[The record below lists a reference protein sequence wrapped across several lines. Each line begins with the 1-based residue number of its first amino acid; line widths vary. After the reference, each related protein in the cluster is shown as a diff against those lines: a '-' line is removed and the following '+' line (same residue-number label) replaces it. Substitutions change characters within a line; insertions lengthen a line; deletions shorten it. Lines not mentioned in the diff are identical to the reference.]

1 MLEVENGK
9 WQSKTKSSPQVQ
21 GCSSAGQRELLDA
34 DVSGEPGGRGPWSS
48 TCDFWPIFYTLYL
61 GTCYLALN
69 MDFLCF
75 SLEKEKITFTGINI
89 FVTMFLADW
98 SKFIGEVNLATEEY
112 N

>member
-1 MLEVENGK
+1 MFTHHLNVLEVENGK
-9 WQSKTKSSPQVQ
+9 WQGKTKSSPQVQ

-34 DVSGEPGGRGPWSS
+34 DVSGSS